1 MPQRSAAVVCAALAC
16 AAALGDARRVIA
28 DAEVVAVADAAAA
41 MVQQEA
47 RPTVNI
53 TPAVQAGSMLQSTG
67 VNLDPQGWPALE
79 GDAKVALE
87 AALKK
92 LGVHGREVMDRLP
105 ELVAALEVAQDRMK
119 EELAAMSERL
129 GKMPVSESASTELLA
144 LMGTYKGLFDEQW
157 IGERPPP
164 AAGVTTKE
172 IRAIQES
179 EFHMTAPKMA
189 EELTKAWH
197 ENGPKEYQDEAFDKR
212 LEEVADMLNYPQAK
226 QSLSITGHI
235 WQHLTNVF
243 MLMAR
248 SLRDLI
254 ERRPLTWNL
263 GGVGIVGSNLCNA
276 AAREARE
283 AFLDGAATK
292 GVRLMEFGVTWLL
305 EKHMR
310 VVHKL
315 LVAMP
320 RNKPYAEDAALM
332 AELSVV
338 EKSLVRDWTKE
349 FVTDYEAQL
358 NKATLN
364 IQQFKIQRRLNVMGR
379 GSEAN
384 SVNKDYQLNV
394 CTDVAGAEG
403 RDKSEFPACKCGK
416 EEETVYCGIEQVAE
430 RKFDAAVVRNHVAC
444 TYSEP
449 YCSVRPMK
457 HELRDLAVLLDP
469 VPHSDCSKLYDELVD
484 SSVDQLVIFL
494 GTQMYYMLYGSEDP
508 IRKNPD
514 FASSL
519 YARITGEKTE
529 SFIGKAF
536 PSLGQRQKLL
546 AQMEEKSASLETIG
560 EAQTYFQD
568 AMVQGKTLLAP

>member
-1 MPQRSAAVVCAALAC
+1 
-16 AAALGDARRVIA
+16 
-28 DAEVVAVADAAAA
+28 
-41 MVQQEA
+41 
-47 RPTVNI
+47 
-53 TPAVQAGSMLQSTG
+53 
-67 VNLDPQGWPALE
+67 
-79 GDAKVALE
+79 
-87 AALKK
+87 
-92 LGVHGREVMDRLP
+92 
-105 ELVAALEVAQDRMK
+105 
-119 EELAAMSERL
+119 
-129 GKMPVSESASTELLA
+129 
-144 LMGTYKGLFDEQW
+144 
-157 IGERPPP
+157 
-164 AAGVTTKE
+164 
-172 IRAIQES
+172 
-179 EFHMTAPKMA
+179 
-189 EELTKAWH
+189 
-197 ENGPKEYQDEAFDKR
+197 
-212 LEEVADMLNYPQAK
+212 
-226 QSLSITGHI
+226 
-235 WQHLTNVF
+235 
-243 MLMAR
+243 
-248 SLRDLI
+248 
-254 ERRPLTWNL
+254 
-263 GGVGIVGSNLCNA
+263 
-276 AAREARE
+276 
-283 AFLDGAATK
+283 
-292 GVRLMEFGVTWLL
+292 MEFGVTWLL

-394 CTDVAGAEG
+394 CTDVPGAEA
-403 RDKSEFPACKCGK
+403 REKSQFPDCKCGK
-416 EEETVYCGIEQVAE
+416 DEETVYCGIEQVAE

-519 YARITGEKTE
+519 YARLKGEKTE

-546 AQMEEKSASLETIG
+546 AQMEEKSASLETLG

>member
-1 MPQRSAAVVCAALAC
+1 
-16 AAALGDARRVIA
+16 
-28 DAEVVAVADAAAA
+28 
-41 MVQQEA
+41 MVKEEA
-47 RPTVNI
+47 RPAVNV
-53 TPAVQAGSMLQSTG
+53 TPAVRPGAGSLLQGTG
-67 VNLDPQGWPALE
+67 VDLDLQGWPALE

-87 AALKK
+87 AALRKV
-92 LGVHGREVMDRLP
+92 GVHGREVMDHLP
-105 ELVAALEVAQDRMK
+105 ELVAALEAAHARMK
-119 EELAAMSERL
+119 EELAAMSTRL
-129 GKMPVSESASTELLA
+129 GRMPVSESPSTELLA

-164 AAGVTTKE
+164 AAGLTNQE
-172 IRAIQES
+172 IRDIQES

-189 EELTKAWH
+189 EELTKAWR
-197 ENGPKEYQDEAFDKR
+197 ENGPEEYHDEAFDKR

-283 AFLDGAATK
+283 AFLAGAATK
-292 GVRLMEFGVTWLL
+292 GVRLMEFGVKWIL
-305 EKHMR
+305 EKHLR

-332 AELSVV
+332 AELRVA
-338 EKSLVRDWTKE
+338 ENSLVRDWTKE

-358 NKATLN
+358 DKATLN
-364 IQQFKIQRRLNVMGR
+364 IQQFKIQRRLTVMGR
-379 GSEAN
+379 GPEAN
-384 SVNKDYQLNV
+384 SVNKDYQLNA
-394 CTDVAGAEG
+394 CADVPGAEG
-403 RDKSEFPACKCGK
+403 RESKEFPACKCGK
-416 EEETVYCGIEQVAE
+416 DEETVYCGIEQVAE
-430 RKFDAAVVRNHVAC
+430 RKFDAAEVRAHVAC

-449 YCSVRPMK
+449 YCAAQPMK

-469 VPHSDCSKLYDELVD
+469 VPSSDCSTLYDELVD
-484 SSVDQLVIFL
+484 SSVDQLVIWL

-514 FASSL
+514 FASNM
-519 YARITGEKTE
+519 YARLKGEKTE
-529 SFIGKAF
+529 SFVGKAF

-546 AQMEEKSASLETIG
+546 AEMERKSASIETTG
-560 EAQTYFQD
+560 EAQAFFQE
-568 AMVQGKTLLAP
+568 AMVRGKTLIAP